1 LAEINLFLI
10 FLGSIGWDLLIGDPR
25 FLIHPVQLIGFYIN
39 KISNYLINNFGKN
52 RKILFWGGFFIAVS
66 TIGISFS
73 VGKLIEISYEQS
85 RNHFFSG
92 LLIFFGLSSCIAS
105 KGLISSVKEIA
116 ELMEREEIN
125 EQDKRIIKEKVQR
138 IVSRDVS
145 SSSMEHLFRSSTES
159 LTENSVDGIFGPLF
173 WIFIGI
179 VFMNFSIFLPGPLS
193 LGFSYKAIST
203 LDSMIGYKY
212 DYFRYLGFFSAKIE
226 DIFTF
231 VPSRLVLI
239 TLPLV
244 GSEFNKYIS
253 IIKKSYLDGKKYD
266 SPNAGI
272 SEAIFAYISD
282 IKLGG
287 KSKYKNEIIE
297 KPIINP
303 TGDNCTGEKIKLIC
317 QLILRLQFLWIII
330 FVLIFFIIR
339 IQLNTN

>member
-10 FLGSIGWDLLIGDPR
+10 FLGSIFFDLLIGDPR
-25 FLIHPVQLIGFYIN
+25 FLIHPVQIIGFYIK
-39 KISNYLINNFGKN
+39 KISDYLINNFRENK
-52 RKILFWGGFFIAVS
+52 RILFWGGFLVAIS

-73 VGKLIEISYEQS
+73 LGKLIELYYMQI
-85 RNHFFSG
+85 RNNFFSG
-92 LLIFFGLSSCIAS
+92 LLIFFGLSRCIATN
-105 KGLISSVKEIA
+105 GLISSVKEIA
-116 ELMEREEIN
+116 ELIDRKEVNN
-125 EQDKRIIKEKVQR
+125 ENESIIKEKVQR
-138 IVSRDVS
+138 IVSRDVRS
-145 SSSMEHLFRSSTES
+145 SSIKHLLRSSTES

-179 VFMNFSIFLPGPLS
+179 VFMKFSIFLPGPLS

-212 DYFRYLGFFSAKIE
+212 DYFKYLGFFSAKIE

-231 VPSRLVLI
+231 IPSRLVLI

-244 GSEFNKYIS
+244 STKINQYIS

-272 SEAIFAYISD
+272 SEAIFAYIAG

-297 KPIINP
+297 KPIINS
-303 TGDNCTGEKIKLIC
+303 TGGNCTEEKIKLIC
-317 QLILRLQFLWIII
+317 KLILRLQILWIII
-330 FVLIFFIIR
+330 FFLIFFIISTL
-339 IQLNTN
+339 I

>member
-1 LAEINLFLI
+1 MAEINLFLI
-10 FLGSIGWDLLIGDPR
+10 FLGSIGFDLLIGDPR
-25 FLIHPVQLIGFYIN
+25 FLIHPVQIIGFYI
-39 KISNYLINNFGKN
+39 KTISDCLISNFGENKN
-52 RKILFWGGFFIAVS
+52 ILFWGGLIVAIS
-66 TIGISFS
+66 TVGMSFGL
-73 VGKLIEISYEQS
+73 GKLIELSYVQS
-85 RNHFFSG
+85 KNNFFCG
-92 LLIFFGLSSCIAS
+92 LLIFFGLSSCIAT
-105 KGLISSVKEIA
+105 KELISSVKEIA
-116 ELMEREEIN
+116 ELIEREKIN
-125 EQDKRIIKEKVQR
+125 GQNKRIIKEKVQR

-145 SSSMEHLFRSSTES
+145 SSSIEHLLRSSTES

-173 WIFIGI
+173 WIFIGM
-179 VFMNFSIFLPGPLS
+179 FLMKFSIFLPGPLS

-244 GSEFNKYIS
+244 SLKIIEYGS
-253 IIKKSYLDGKKYD
+253 IIKKSYHDGKKYD

-272 SEAIFAYISD
+272 SEAIFAYISG

-287 KSKYKNEIIE
+287 KSKYKNEIIK
-297 KPIINP
+297 KPKINAN
-303 TGDNCTGEKIKLIC
+303 GDNCTGEKIKLIC

-330 FVLIFFIIR
+330 FVLIFFIISTL
-339 IQLNTN
+339 I

>member
-1 LAEINLFLI
+1 MAEISLFLI
-10 FLGSIGWDLLIGDPR
+10 FLGSIGFDLLTGDPR
-25 FLIHPVQLIGFYIN
+25 FLIHPVQVIGFYIK
-39 KISNYLINNFGKN
+39 KISNYLINNFGENKN
-52 RKILFWGGFFIAVS
+52 ILFWGGFFVSIS

-73 VGKLIEISYEQS
+73 LGKLIELSYVQS
-85 RNHFFSG
+85 KYHFFSG
-92 LLIFFGLSSCIAS
+92 LLIFIGLSSCIAT

-116 ELMEREEIN
+116 ELIERKEIN
-125 EQDKRIIKEKVQR
+125 EQNQREIKDKVQR
-138 IVSRDVS
+138 IVSRDVRS
-145 SSSMEHLFRSSTES
+145 SSIEHLLRSSTES

-179 VFMNFSIFLPGPLS
+179 VFMKFSIFLPGPLS

-212 DYFRYLGFFSAKIE
+212 DYFKYLGFFSAKIE

-244 GSEFNKYIS
+244 STKINQYIS
-253 IIKKSYLDGKKYD
+253 IIKKSYRDGKKYD

-272 SEAIFAYISD
+272 SEAIFAYISGV
-282 IKLGG
+282 KLGG
-287 KSKYKNEIIE
+287 KSKYKKEIIE

-303 TGDNCTGEKIKLIC
+303 TGDSCTGEKIKLIC

-330 FVLIFFIIR
+330 FFVLIFLLSR
-339 IQLNTN
+339 I

>member
-1 LAEINLFLI
+1 MAEINLFLI
-10 FLGSIGWDLLIGDPR
+10 LLGSIGFDLLIGDPR
-25 FLIHPVQLIGFYIN
+25 FLIHPVQIIGFYIK
-39 KISNYLINNFGKN
+39 KISDYFISNFGKN
-52 RKILFWGGFFIAVS
+52 KNILFWGGLIVAIS
-66 TIGISFS
+66 TIGMSFGL
-73 VGKLIEISYEQS
+73 GKLIELSYVQS
-85 RNHFFSG
+85 KNNFFGG
-92 LLIFFGLSSCIAS
+92 LLIFFGLSSCIAT

-116 ELMEREEIN
+116 ELIEREKIN
-125 EQDKRIIKEKVQR
+125 DQNKKIIKEKVQR

-145 SSSMEHLFRSSTES
+145 SSSLEHLLRSSTES

-173 WIFIGI
+173 WIFIGM
-179 VFMNFSIFLPGPLS
+179 FLMKFSIFLPGPLS

-231 VPSRLVLI
+231 IPSRLVLI

-244 GSEFNKYIS
+244 SLKINEYGS

-272 SEAIFAYISD
+272 SEAIFAYISG

-287 KSKYKNEIIE
+287 KSKYKNEIIK
-297 KPIINP
+297 KPKINAD
-303 TGDNCTGEKIKLIC
+303 GDNCTGEKIKLIC

-330 FVLIFFIIR
+330 FVLIFFIISNL
-339 IQLNTN
+339 I

>member
-1 LAEINLFLI
+1 MAEISLFLI
-10 FLGSIGWDLLIGDPR
+10 FLGSIGFDLLTGDPR
-25 FLIHPVQLIGFYIN
+25 FFIHPVQVIGFYIK
-39 KISNYLINNFGKN
+39 KISDYFINNFGENKN
-52 RKILFWGGFFIAVS
+52 ILFWGGFIVAIS
-66 TIGISFS
+66 TICMSFS
-73 VGKLIEISYEQS
+73 LGKLIELSYMQS
-85 RNHFFSG
+85 RNHFISG
-92 LLIFFGLSSCIAS
+92 LLIFFGLSSCIAT

-116 ELMEREEIN
+116 ELIERKEVIN
-125 EQDKRIIKEKVQR
+125 QNKSIITEKVQR
-138 IVSRDVS
+138 IVSRDVTES
-145 SSSMEHLFRSSTES
+145 SIAHLLRSSAES

-179 VFMNFSIFLPGPLS
+179 IFMKFSIFLPGPLS

-231 VPSRLVLI
+231 IPSRLVLI
-239 TLPLV
+239 TLPL
-244 GSEFNKYIS
+244 IS
-253 IIKKSYLDGKKYD
+253 SKVNEYGLIIKKSYLDGKKYD

-287 KSKYKNEIIE
+287 KSKYKDEIIE
-297 KPIINP
+297 KPIINE
-303 TGDNCTGEKIKLIC
+303 TGENCTEEKIKLIC

-330 FVLIFFIIR
+330 FVLIFFIISS
-339 IQLNTN
+339 

>member
-1 LAEINLFLI
+1 MAEINLFLI
-10 FLGSIGWDLLIGDPR
+10 FLGSIGFDLLIGDPR
-25 FLIHPVQLIGFYIN
+25 FLIHPVQIIGFYIK
-39 KISNYLINNFGKN
+39 KICDYLINKFGEDK
-52 RKILFWGGFFIAVS
+52 KILFWGGFIVAIS

-73 VGKLIEISYEQS
+73 LGKLIELTYLQS
-85 RNHFFSG
+85 TNHLFGG
-92 LLIFFGLSSCIAS
+92 LLIFFGLSSCIAT

-116 ELMEREEIN
+116 KLIEHKEIN
-125 EQDKRIIKEKVQR
+125 PQNTKIIKEKVQR
-138 IVSRDVS
+138 IVSRDVRS
-145 SSSMEHLFRSSTES
+145 SSVEHLLRSSTES

-179 VFMNFSIFLPGPLS
+179 VFMKFSILLPGPLS

-212 DYFRYLGFFSAKIE
+212 DYFKYLGFFSAKIE

-244 GSEFNKYIS
+244 GSKFNEYVL
-253 IIKKSYLDGKKYD
+253 IIRKSYLDGKKYD

-272 SEAIFAYISD
+272 SEAIFAYISGV
-282 IKLGG
+282 KLGG

-297 KPIINP
+297 KPIINA
-303 TGDNCTGEKIKLIC
+303 TGENCTVEKIKLIC

-330 FVLIFFIIR
+330 FVLIFFIISNL
-339 IQLNTN
+339 I

>member
-10 FLGSIGWDLLIGDPR
+10 FLGSIGFDLLIGDPR
-25 FLIHPVQLIGFYIN
+25 FLIHPVQIIGFYIK
-39 KISNYLINNFGKN
+39 KISDYLIKNFGRNK
-52 RKILFWGGFFIAVS
+52 KILFWGGFVVSLS

-73 VGKLIEISYEQS
+73 LGKLMEISYAQS
-85 RNHFFSG
+85 RNHFLFG
-92 LLIFFGLSSCIAS
+92 LFIFFGLSSCIAT
-105 KGLISSVKEIA
+105 KGLISSVNEIA
-116 ELMEREEIN
+116 ELIERKEIN
-125 EQDKRIIKEKVQR
+125 DQNNKVIKEKVQR
-138 IVSRDVS
+138 IVSRDVRS
-145 SSSMEHLFRSSTES
+145 SSIEHLLRSSTES

-179 VFMNFSIFLPGPLS
+179 VFMKFSIFLPGPLS

-212 DYFRYLGFFSAKIE
+212 DYFKYLGFFSAKIE

-244 GSEFNKYIS
+244 STKVNQYIS

-266 SPNAGI
+266 SPNSGI
-272 SEAIFAYISD
+272 SEAIFAYIAGV
-282 IKLGG
+282 KLGG
-287 KSKYKNEIIE
+287 KSKYKKEIIE
-297 KPIINP
+297 KPIINA
-303 TGDNCTGEKIKLIC
+303 TGDICNGEKIKLIC

-330 FVLIFFIIR
+330 FFVLIF
-339 IQLNTN
+339 LLSGV

>member
-1 LAEINLFLI
+1 MAEINLFLI
-10 FLGSIGWDLLIGDPR
+10 FLGSIGFDLLIGDPR
-25 FLIHPVQLIGFYIN
+25 FLIHPVQIIGFYIK
-39 KISNYLINNFGKN
+39 KISDYLINHFGENK
-52 RKILFWGGFFIAVS
+52 KILFWGGFIVAIS
-66 TIGISFS
+66 SIGISFGL
-73 VGKLIEISYEQS
+73 GKFIEVSYVQS
-85 RNHFFSG
+85 SNNFFSG
-92 LLIFFGLSSCIAS
+92 LLIFLGLSSCIAT
-105 KGLISSVKEIA
+105 KGLISSVKEII
-116 ELMEREEIN
+116 ELLERKEIN
-125 EQDKRIIKEKVQR
+125 EQSKRMIKDKVQR

-145 SSSMEHLFRSSTES
+145 SSSIKHLLRSSTES

-179 VFMNFSIFLPGPLS
+179 VFMQFSIFLPGPLS

-244 GSEFNKYIS
+244 SPKINEYGS

-272 SEAIFAYISD
+272 SEAIFAYISG
-282 IKLGG
+282 IRLGG
-287 KSKYKNEIIE
+287 TSKYKNEIVE
-297 KPIINP
+297 KPMINAN
-303 TGDNCTGEKIKLIC
+303 GDNCTGEKIKLIS

-330 FVLIFFIIR
+330 FVIIFFIISTL
-339 IQLNTN
+339 I

>member
-1 LAEINLFLI
+1 MAEINLFLI
-10 FLGSIGWDLLIGDPR
+10 FLGSIGFDLLIGDPR
-25 FLIHPVQLIGFYIN
+25 FLIHPVQIIGFYIK
-39 KISNYLINNFGKN
+39 KISDYFINNFGENK
-52 RKILFWGGFFIAVS
+52 KILFWGGLIIATS

-73 VGKLIEISYEQS
+73 LGKLIELFYVQS
-85 RNHFFSG
+85 RNDFFSG
-92 LLIFFGLSSCIAS
+92 LLIFFGLASCIS
-105 KGLISSVKEIA
+105 TKGLISSVKEIA
-116 ELMEREEIN
+116 ELIETKEIN
-125 EQDKRIIKEKVQR
+125 DQNKRIIKEKVQR

-145 SSSMEHLFRSSTES
+145 SSSIKHLLRSSTES

-179 VFMNFSIFLPGPLS
+179 VFMKFSVFLPGPLS
-193 LGFSYKAIST
+193 LGFSYKAMST

-244 GSEFNKYIS
+244 SPKINEYGS

-272 SEAIFAYISD
+272 SEAIFAYISG

-297 KPIINP
+297 KPIINE
-303 TGDNCTGEKIKLIC
+303 TGDNCTEEKIKLIC
-317 QLILRLQFLWIII
+317 QLITRLQFLWIII
-330 FVLIFFIIR
+330 FALIFFIISSL
-339 IQLNTN
+339 I

>member
-1 LAEINLFLI
+1 MAEINLFLL
-10 FLGSIGWDLLIGDPR
+10 FLGSIGLDLLIGDPR
-25 FLIHPVQLIGFYIN
+25 FLIHPVQVIGFYIK
-39 KISNYLINNFGKN
+39 KISDYLINNFGENKN
-52 RKILFWGGFFIAVS
+52 ILFWGGLIVALS
-66 TIGISFS
+66 TIGMSFGF
-73 VGKLIEISYEQS
+73 GKLIELSYVQS
-85 RNHFFSG
+85 KNNFFGG
-92 LLIFFGLSSCIAS
+92 LLIFFGLSSCIAT
-105 KGLISSVKEIA
+105 KGLISSVKEIV
-116 ELMEREEIN
+116 ELIQREEIN
-125 EQDKRIIKEKVQR
+125 VQNKRIIKERVQR

-145 SSSMEHLFRSSTES
+145 SSSLKHLLRSSTES

-179 VFMNFSIFLPGPLS
+179 FFMKFSIFLPGPLS

-244 GSEFNKYIS
+244 SPKINVYGS

-297 KPIINP
+297 KPIINAY
-303 TGDNCTGEKIKLIC
+303 GGNCTGEKIKLIC

-330 FVLIFFIIR
+330 FVLIFFLISTLI
-339 IQLNTN
+339 

>member
-1 LAEINLFLI
+1 MAEINLFLI
-10 FLGSIGWDLLIGDPR
+10 FLGSIGFDLLIGDPR
-25 FLIHPVQLIGFYIN
+25 FLIHPVQIIGFYI
-39 KISNYLINNFGKN
+39 KKSSEYFINNFGKN
-52 RKILFWGGFFIAVS
+52 KKILFWSGLIIAIS

-73 VGKLIEISYEQS
+73 LGKLLEVTYVQS

-116 ELMEREEIN
+116 ELLEPKRIN
-125 EQDKRIIKEKVQR
+125 NQNKIIIKEKVQR

-145 SSSMEHLFRSSTES
+145 SSSIEHLLRASTES

-179 VFMNFSIFLPGPLS
+179 IFMKFSIFLPGPLS

-212 DYFRYLGFFSAKIE
+212 DYFKYLGFFSAKIE

-244 GSEFNKYIS
+244 GSKVNEYIS
-253 IIKKSYLDGKKYD
+253 TIKKSYLDGKKYD

-287 KSKYKNEIIE
+287 KSKYKNKITE
-297 KPIINP
+297 KPIINAN
-303 TGDNCTGEKIKLIC
+303 GGICTGEKIKLIC

-330 FVLIFFIIR
+330 FILISVLIF
-339 IQLNTN
+339 

>member
-10 FLGSIGWDLLIGDPR
+10 FLGSIGFDLLIGDPR
-25 FLIHPVQLIGFYIN
+25 FLIHPVQVIGFYIK
-39 KISNYLINNFGKN
+39 KISDYLINNFGKN
-52 RKILFWGGFFIAVS
+52 KKILFWGGLIVAIS
-66 TIGISFS
+66 TIGMSFGL
-73 VGKLIEISYEQS
+73 GKLIELGYFQS
-85 RNHFFSG
+85 RNNFFGG
-92 LLIFFGLSSCIAS
+92 LLIFFGLSSCIAT
-105 KGLISSVKEIA
+105 KGLISSVQEIA
-116 ELMEREEIN
+116 ALIECEEIN
-125 EQDKRIIKEKVQR
+125 DQNKRKIKEKVQR

-145 SSSMEHLFRSSTES
+145 SSSLEHLLRSSTES

-179 VFMNFSIFLPGPLS
+179 FLMKFSIFLPGPLS

-212 DYFRYLGFFSAKIE
+212 DCFRYLGFFSAKIE

-231 VPSRLVLI
+231 FPSRLVLI

-244 GSEFNKYIS
+244 SPKINEYGS

-266 SPNAGI
+266 SPNSGI
-272 SEAIFAYISD
+272 SEAIFAYISG

-287 KSKYKNEIIE
+287 KNKYKNEIIE
-297 KPIINP
+297 KPMINAN
-303 TGDNCTGEKIKLIC
+303 GDNCTGEKIKLIC

-330 FVLIFFIIR
+330 FVLIFFIISTL
-339 IQLNTN
+339 I

>member
-1 LAEINLFLI
+1 MAEINLFLI
-10 FLGSIGWDLLIGDPR
+10 FLGSIGFDLLIGDPR
-25 FLIHPVQLIGFYIN
+25 FLIHPVQIIGFYIK
-39 KISNYLINNFGKN
+39 KISDYLISNFGKN
-52 RKILFWGGFFIAVS
+52 KNILFWGGLIVAIS
-66 TIGISFS
+66 TIGISFGL
-73 VGKLIEISYEQS
+73 GKLIELSYVQS
-85 RNHFFSG
+85 KNNFWGG
-92 LLIFFGLSSCIAS
+92 LLIFFGLSSCIAT

-116 ELMEREEIN
+116 ELIEREKIN
-125 EQDKRIIKEKVQR
+125 GQNKRIIKEKVQR

-145 SSSMEHLFRSSTES
+145 SSSLKHLLRSSTES

-179 VFMNFSIFLPGPLS
+179 FLMKFSIFLPGPLS

-212 DYFRYLGFFSAKIE
+212 DYFKYLGFFSAKIE

-244 GSEFNKYIS
+244 SPKINEYGS

-272 SEAIFAYISD
+272 SEAIFAYISG
-282 IKLGG
+282 ITLGG
-287 KSKYKNEIIE
+287 KSKYKNKIIK
-297 KPIINP
+297 KPKINAN
-303 TGDNCTGEKIKLIC
+303 GDNCTGEKIKLIC
-317 QLILRLQFLWIII
+317 QLILRLQLLWIII
-330 FVLIFFIIR
+330 FVLIFFIIST
-339 IQLNTN
+339 LT

>member
-1 LAEINLFLI
+1 MAEINLFLI
-10 FLGSIGWDLLIGDPR
+10 FLGSIGFDLLIGDPR
-25 FLIHPVQLIGFYIN
+25 FLIHPVQVIGFYI
-39 KISNYLINNFGKN
+39 KRITDYLINNFGGNKN
-52 RKILFWGGFFIAVS
+52 ILFWGGLILAIS
-66 TIGISFS
+66 TVGISS
-73 VGKLIEISYEQS
+73 SLGKLIELSYVQS
-85 RNHFFSG
+85 RNNFFGG
-92 LLIFFGLSSCIAS
+92 LLIFLGLSSCIAA

-116 ELMEREEIN
+116 ELIEREEIN
-125 EQDKRIIKEKVQR
+125 DQNKRIIKEKVQR

-145 SSSMEHLFRSSTES
+145 SSSLEHLLRSSTES

-179 VFMNFSIFLPGPLS
+179 FFMKFSIFLPGPLS

-203 LDSMIGYKY
+203 LDSMIGYRY

-244 GSEFNKYIS
+244 SAKINEYGSIVE
-253 IIKKSYLDGKKYD
+253 KSYLDGKKYD

-272 SEAIFAYISD
+272 SEAIFAYISG

-287 KSKYKNEIIE
+287 KSKYKNELIK
-297 KPIINP
+297 KPIINAN
-303 TGDNCTGEKIKLIC
+303 GDNCTGEKIKLIC
-317 QLILRLQFLWIII
+317 ILILRLQLLWIII
-330 FVLIFFIIR
+330 FVLIFFIISSL
-339 IQLNTN
+339 I

>member
-1 LAEINLFLI
+1 MAEVNLFLI
-10 FLGSIGWDLLIGDPR
+10 FLGSIGFDLLIGDPR
-25 FLIHPVQLIGFYIN
+25 FLIHPVQIIGFYIK
-39 KISNYLINNFGKN
+39 KISDYLINNFGKN
-52 RKILFWGGFFIAVS
+52 KKILFWGGLILAIS
-66 TIGISFS
+66 TIGLSFS
-73 VGKLIEISYEQS
+73 LGKLIELSYVQS
-85 RNHFFSG
+85 RNNFIG
-92 LLIFFGLSSCIAS
+92 LLIFFGLSSCIAT

-116 ELMEREEIN
+116 ELIEREEIN
-125 EQDKRIIKEKVQR
+125 DQNKRIIKEKVQR

-145 SSSMEHLFRSSTES
+145 SSSLEHLLRSSTES

-179 VFMNFSIFLPGPLS
+179 FFMKFSIFLPGPLS

-244 GSEFNKYIS
+244 SPKINEYGS

-272 SEAIFAYISD
+272 SEAIFAYISG
-282 IKLGG
+282 ITLGG
-287 KSKYKNEIIE
+287 KSKYKNEIIK
-297 KPIINP
+297 KPKINAN
-303 TGDNCTGEKIKLIC
+303 GDNCTGEKIKLIC
-317 QLILRLQFLWIII
+317 QLILRLQLLWIII
-330 FVLIFFIIR
+330 FVLIFFIISTL
-339 IQLNTN
+339 I

>member
-1 LAEINLFLI
+1 MAEINLFLI
-10 FLGSIGWDLLIGDPR
+10 FLGSIGFDLLIGDPT
-25 FLIHPVQLIGFYIN
+25 FIIHPVQIIGFYIK
-39 KISNYLINNFGKN
+39 KISNYFINNFGDNK
-52 RKILFWGGFFIAVS
+52 KILFWGGFIVTIS

-73 VGKLIEISYEQS
+73 LGKLIELSYMQS

-92 LLIFFGLSSCIAS
+92 LLIFFGISSCIAT
-105 KGLISSVKEIA
+105 KGLISSVQEIAKLIELKEI
-116 ELMEREEIN
+116 N
-125 EQDKRIIKEKVQR
+125 DQNKRLLKEKVQR
-138 IVSRDVS
+138 IVSRDVGAS
-145 SSSMEHLFRSSTES
+145 SLEHLLRSSTES

-179 VFMNFSIFLPGPLS
+179 ILIKFSIFLPGPLS

-244 GSEFNKYIS
+244 GSKLNDYIS

-272 SEAIFAYISD
+272 SEAVFAYICE

-297 KPIINP
+297 KPIINAS
-303 TGDNCTGEKIKLIC
+303 GENCTVKKIKLIC

-330 FVLIFFIIR
+330 FVLIFFI
-339 IQLNTN
+339 LSLS

>member
-10 FLGSIGWDLLIGDPR
+10 FLGSIGFDLLIGDPR
-25 FLIHPVQLIGFYIN
+25 FLIHPVQVIRFYIK
-39 KISNYLINNFGKN
+39 KISDYLINNFGKN
-52 RKILFWGGFFIAVS
+52 KNILFWAGLFLAIS
-66 TIGISFS
+66 SIGMSFGL
-73 VGKLIEISYEQS
+73 GKLIELSYVQS
-85 RNHFFSG
+85 RNNFVG
-92 LLIFFGLSSCIAS
+92 LLIFFGLSSCIAT

-116 ELMEREEIN
+116 ALIEREEIN
-125 EQDKRIIKEKVQR
+125 DQNKKIIKEKVQR

-145 SSSMEHLFRSSTES
+145 SSSLEHLLRSSTES

-179 VFMNFSIFLPGPLS
+179 YLMKFSIFLPGPLS

-203 LDSMIGYKY
+203 LDSMIGYQY

-244 GSEFNKYIS
+244 SPKINEYGS

-272 SEAIFAYISD
+272 SEAIFAYISG

-287 KSKYKNEIIE
+287 KSKYKKEIIE
-297 KPIINP
+297 KPMINKN
-303 TGDNCTGEKIKLIC
+303 GDNCSGEKIKLIC

-330 FVLIFFIIR
+330 FLLIFFII
-339 IQLNTN
+339 

>member
-1 LAEINLFLI
+1 
-10 FLGSIGWDLLIGDPR
+10 LIGDPR
-25 FLIHPVQLIGFYIN
+25 FLIHPVQVIGFYIK
-39 KISNYLINNFGKN
+39 KISDYLINNFGKN
-52 RKILFWGGFFIAVS
+52 KNILFWGGLIVAIS
-66 TIGISFS
+66 IIGMSFGL
-73 VGKLIEISYEQS
+73 GKLIELSYFQS
-85 RNHFFSG
+85 RNNFFGG
-92 LLIFFGLSSCIAS
+92 LLIFFGLSSCIAT

-116 ELMEREEIN
+116 ALIEREEIN
-125 EQDKRIIKEKVQR
+125 DQYNRFIKKKVQR

-145 SSSMEHLFRSSTES
+145 SSSLEHLLRSSTES

-179 VFMNFSIFLPGPLS
+179 CLMKFSIFLPGPLS

-203 LDSMIGYKY
+203 LDSMIGYKH

-239 TLPLV
+239 TLPIV
-244 GSEFNKYIS
+244 SSKINKYGS

-297 KPIINP
+297 KPIINE
-303 TGDNCTGEKIKLIC
+303 TGDNCTKEKIKLIC

-330 FVLIFFIIR
+330 FVLIFFIIST
-339 IQLNTN
+339 LVE